1 MTLKSG
7 LAGQIGFGEE
17 STWGVGVT
25 PTVFLPLVSE
35 KLTAEVDFIES
46 DAVYAGRRLLL
57 ADQVGLGTWKVGG
70 DIGLEL
76 TNKSVGLL
84 FKHMFGGVSTTGSG
98 PYVHT
103 FTPGDLAGLGL
114 TVQVGRP
121 GSSTG
126 TVDPYTYVGSKISEW
141 ELGCKAGEN
150 ATLGLTILAR
160 QELTLWTV
168 TDGVTTSGSPT
179 ITSATGGF
187 SDSDIGKP
195 VSGSVTGI
203 PANSYIGS
211 VVDSNTATLSS
222 SSFTNTPVNATA
234 TTSSNTFTMGMTLAS
249 ASYASSILP
258 MNFTF
263 NGGGVTIGGTS
274 VKVMEMSLKASNGLD
289 DGREFI
295 GQNWLDEGLEGDRR
309 EYTGTLSTEYFTPA
323 QYRRF
328 LSGSPF
334 ALVMTFGK
342 GTSTAVITM
351 NAQYRGSTPNLD
363 GTSVVKQDLPFKV
376 LAGST
381 DASGITA
388 VLTNSDA
395 TP

>member
-1 MTLKSG
+1 
-7 LAGQIGFGEE
+7 
-17 STWGVGVT
+17 
-25 PTVFLPLVSE
+25 
-35 KLTAEVDFIES
+35 
-46 DAVYAGRRLLL
+46 
-57 ADQVGLGTWKVGG
+57 
-70 DIGLEL
+70 
-76 TNKSVGLL
+76 
-84 FKHMFGGVSTTGSG
+84 
-98 PYVHT
+98 
-103 FTPGDLAGLGL
+103 
-114 TVQVGRP
+114 
-121 GSSTG
+121 
-126 TVDPYTYVGSKISEW
+126 
-141 ELGCKAGEN
+141 
-150 ATLGLTILAR
+150 
-160 QELTLWTV
+160 
-168 TDGVTTSGSPT
+168 
-179 ITSATGGF
+179 
-187 SDSDIGKP
+187 
-195 VSGSVTGI
+195 
-203 PANSYIGS
+203 
-211 VVDSNTATLSS
+211 
-222 SSFTNTPVNATA
+222 
-234 TTSSNTFTMGMTLAS
+234 MGMALAS